1 MDCLPKLMARKF
13 EWVENVSMLRI
24 WMILISI
31 LLVCPFLGVVL
42 IKIDISLLLFVCGIY
57 FSFLLGLLYDKYY
70 SSEFMLLKASKRRS
84 GLIQNM
90 FLLLI
95 FLVWS
100 LIKNGWV
107 SILIYIFLVYV
118 FNMFLIMLT
127 IMACSH
133 PILLEIIR

>member
-1 MDCLPKLMARKF
+1 MDYLPKLMARKF

-84 GLIQNM
+84 GLIKNM

-95 FLVWS
+95 FLV
-100 LIKNGWV
+100 
-107 SILIYIFLVYV
+107 
-118 FNMFLIMLT
+118 
-127 IMACSH
+127 
-133 PILLEIIR
+133 

>member
-1 MDCLPKLMARKF
+1 MILLEAYRQDETCLMYQEVKWIICRNL
-13 EWVENVSMLRI
+13 WLGSLSGVENVSMLII

-84 GLIQNM
+84 GLIKNM

-95 FLVWS
+95 FLV
-100 LIKNGWV
+100 
-107 SILIYIFLVYV
+107 
-118 FNMFLIMLT
+118 
-127 IMACSH
+127 
-133 PILLEIIR
+133 

>member
-13 EWVENVSMLRI
+13 EWVENVSMLRV

-31 LLVCPFLGVVL
+31 LLVCPFLAVVL

-84 GLIQNM
+84 GLIKNM

-107 SILIYIFLVYV
+107 SIFIYIYWVCV
-118 FNMFLIMLT
+118 FNMFFIMLT

>member
-57 FSFLLGLLYDKYY
+57 FSFLLGLLCDKYY

-84 GLIQNM
+84 GLIKNM

-95 FLVWS
+95 FLV
-100 LIKNGWV
+100 
-107 SILIYIFLVYV
+107 
-118 FNMFLIMLT
+118 
-127 IMACSH
+127 
-133 PILLEIIR
+133 